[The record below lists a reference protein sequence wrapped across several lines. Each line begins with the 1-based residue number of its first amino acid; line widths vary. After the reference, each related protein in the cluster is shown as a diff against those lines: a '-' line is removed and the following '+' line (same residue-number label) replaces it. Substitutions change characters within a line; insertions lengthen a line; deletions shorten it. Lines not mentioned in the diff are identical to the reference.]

1 MIGLLIIIVIV
12 SFFIFRR
19 ISKRKALDA
28 IALKPYRYNMEIR
41 RSKWA
46 NRGGF

>member
-1 MIGLLIIIVIV
+1 MIGLVIIIAIV
-12 SFFIFRR
+12 AFFMFRR
-19 ISKRKALDA
+19 IRRRKALDA

-41 RSKWA
+41 RSPWA